1 MEKADEIELDAAEKA
16 AYFENRSEAEELA
29 DHEWAVRNGLSFSG
43 PGALQN
49 AIAAAKERAADSRKR
64 MVSLRMDCED
74 IDGIKAKAARMGVNY
89 QTLINSLVH
98 RYLNGTVSFSEAF

>member
-1 MEKADEIELDAAEKA
+1 MGRQE
-16 AYFENRSEAEELA
+16 RT
-29 DHEWAVRNGLSFSG
+29 VSG
-43 PGALQN
+43 PGALQK

>member
-1 MEKADEIELDAAEKA
+1 
-16 AYFENRSEAEELA
+16 
-29 DHEWAVRNGLSFSG
+29 
-43 PGALQN
+43 
-49 AIAAAKERAADSRKR
+49 
-64 MVSLRMDCED
+64 MDCED